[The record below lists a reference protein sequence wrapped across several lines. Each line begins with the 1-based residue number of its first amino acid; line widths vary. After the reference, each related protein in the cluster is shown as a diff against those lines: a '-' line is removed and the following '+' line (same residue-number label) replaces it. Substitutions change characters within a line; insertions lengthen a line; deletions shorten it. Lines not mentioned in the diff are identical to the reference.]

1 MTDYFEKIATAETYE
16 LKTTEVTI
24 EGAENKKY
32 KFTVN
37 EITPAEMTRCLDEF
51 GDVDFLAVIYRSVR
65 DPDGKRMTKEQAN
78 RLPPD
83 IMTKFIEAYNGF
95 ITVDNKKKSKS

>member
-16 LKTTEVTI
+16 LKTTDVVIDE
-24 EGAENKKY
+24 KY

-51 GDVDFLAVIYRSVR
+51 GEVDFLAVIYRSVR

-78 RLPPD
+78 RLPPE